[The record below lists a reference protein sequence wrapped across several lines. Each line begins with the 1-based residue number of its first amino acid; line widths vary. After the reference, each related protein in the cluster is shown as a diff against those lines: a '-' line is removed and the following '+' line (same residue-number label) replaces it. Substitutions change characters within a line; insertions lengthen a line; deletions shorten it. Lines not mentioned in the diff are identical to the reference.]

1 MSLQDLLR
9 ELAEKGVQLSLKNN
23 NLRIR
28 AAKNI
33 LSESDRQQLTEY
45 KAEIIKLLEQESIK
59 EKPIQSISRDLPLSV
74 SLEQERL
81 WMASQLVTK
90 NVAYNLVQAIQIQG
104 KLDINILE
112 TSLNSILQRHEIL
125 QSTFSL
131 REGKIIQIINQFSV
145 NLVVENEQLSD
156 LSKIVDAEAHQTFD
170 LENYPLWRFRVL
182 KITDEEH
189 ILIIAFHH
197 LIGDILSTSILIKE
211 IANFYH
217 HFLKGANLA
226 LPDLSIQYA
235 DFAAWQRQEITTENI
250 QQQLQYWETEL
261 QAIPEKLTLPYDTTE
276 SILSEVQGE
285 HQTFTLSN
293 EIWSELKRFS
303 QEHNVTPAIILLAT
317 FEILLYRI
325 SQQKDIIIGFPTSGR
340 FHSQVESLI
349 GFFAYPLPF
358 RINLSNCL
366 TFQDL
371 FEQIKEKN
379 LNINRNDTI
388 PFSKIIEKIK
398 DQNFLNS
405 KNDTTRFSKNTEKI
419 KSQLGLFQVLFSTF
433 LGKQLDPIAI
443 SDLTFR
449 LIPEASR
456 TPTDLDLLWSLY
468 EIEEELHGVIGY
480 NKNLFSAETIQEFI
494 QSYCQVIQ
502 QCLSQ
507 PEQDIDSFKLTER
520 LESKVKTFHE
530 SNQKFQLV
538 IAATFTAEPISD
550 SINFWLNEL
559 NLSYQLEFAPYNQIF
574 QQLLDPES
582 LLNKNQ
588 TGINCILIRFDD
600 WLRFQQQLDNIQQSL
615 ERNLQDFIL
624 SLQRFSQQNTLPLLV
639 SICPSSLQ
647 NISADVLQGLE
658 NLLITELAKLNSVDV
673 IRFSDISNLY
683 PIEDYYNL
691 TGDEL
696 GHIPYTTDFF
706 IALGTTIIRKIN
718 ALKRSI
724 YKVIALDC
732 DDTLWHGV
740 CGEQSVD
747 EIIINSDCI
756 ELQNFLIQ
764 QRNNGILLCL
774 CSKNNEEDVKKVFDQ
789 HSSMILKWSDF
800 VAVRINWQD
809 KSSNLKSLAKEL
821 NLGLDSF
828 IFIDDNPVECA
839 EVNNNCSEV
848 LIIQLPKNSENL
860 AQFLKHNWIF
870 DSHKITTE
878 DIQRN
883 TFYKENIQRQK
894 VLENALTLA
903 DFINSLNLQI
913 DISPLDNE
921 QLSRVSQLTQRTN
934 QFNATTIRRTE
945 TEIQN
950 LLSQGYQC
958 LTVKVQDKFGDYG
971 LVGVLI
977 YSEIENTLKVDT
989 FLLSCRTLGRG
1000 VEYQML
1006 AELGKIALDKQL
1018 EWVEIIYQ
1026 ATAKNQPSLNFL
1038 QKIGMIYQNESIFR
1052 FPTDYAR
1059 QITYQPDSEITPVA
1073 AATEK
1078 QTLSKVSANSSLY
1091 QNIAINLTTLEQ
1103 IKQAIL
1109 SNNKTQTRPNYVSPR
1124 NDIEICLARLWE
1136 DFLKVERVGI
1146 DDNFFELGGDSIL
1159 MIQIVSQ
1166 AKQDGLEI
1174 TPIQIFEHQTI
1185 AELATIIKY
1194 TESVIDETNQDTTAD
1209 VSQELDTNTYTPL
1222 DFPDVDL
1229 TQEELDNLLS
1239 SLE

>member
-9 ELAEKGVQLSLKNN
+9 ELAEKGVQLSLENN

-33 LSESDRQQLTEY
+33 LSESDRLQLTEY

-81 WMASQLVTK
+81 WLASQLVTK

-104 KLDINILE
+104 KLDISILE

-145 NLVVENEQLSD
+145 NLVIENEQMSD
-156 LSKIVDAEAHQTFD
+156 LSKIFDAEAHQTFD
-170 LENYPLWRFRVL
+170 LENKPLWRFRVL
-182 KITDEEH
+182 KVTDEEH

-197 LIGDILSTSILIKE
+197 LIGDISSTSILIKE

-217 HFLKGANLA
+217 HFMNGADLA

-235 DFAAWQRQEITTENI
+235 DFAAWQRQEMATENI

-261 QAIPEKLTLPYDTTE
+261 QAIPEKLILPYDFAE
-276 SILSEVQGE
+276 LSSSEVQGE
-285 HQTFTLSN
+285 HQTFILSN
-293 EIWSELKRFS
+293 EIWSELKQFS

-325 SQQKDIIIGFPTSGR
+325 SQQKDIIIGFPTFGR

-371 FEQIKEKN
+371 FQQIKDKN
-379 LNINRNDTI
+379 LNMVKYDTIPLSKVIEKVKDKDLKNSRNDTV
-388 PFSKIIEKIK
+388 
-398 DQNFLNS
+398 
-405 KNDTTRFSKNTEKI
+405 RFSKN
-419 KSQLGLFQVLFSTF
+419 LGLFQVLFSTF
-433 LGKQLDPIAI
+433 LGKQLDPISI
-443 SDLTFR
+443 SELTFR
-449 LIPEASR
+449 LLPEASR

-480 NKNLFSAETIQEFI
+480 NKNLFSVETIQEFI
-494 QSYCQVIQ
+494 QSYCQIIQ

-507 PEQDIDSFKLTER
+507 PEQDIDSFKLTEG

-530 SNQKFQLV
+530 SNLNYQLV
-538 IAATFTAEPISD
+538 IAATYTAEPISD
-550 SINFWLNEL
+550 SINFWLKEL
-559 NLSYQLEFAPYNQIF
+559 NLSYQLDFAPYNQIF

-600 WLRFQQQLDNIQQSL
+600 WLRFQQQSDDIQQNL
-615 ERNLQDFIL
+615 ERNIQDLIS
-624 SLQRFSQQNTLPLLV
+624 SLQKFSQQNTLPLLIC
-639 SICPSSLQ
+639 ICPSSLQ
-647 NISADVLQGLE
+647 NISPDVLQSLE
-658 NLLITELAKLNSVDV
+658 NLLITELFKLNRVDV
-673 IRFSDISNLY
+673 IRFSDIFNLY

-706 IALGTTIIRKIN
+706 ITLGTTIIRKID

-764 QRNNGILLCL
+764 QRDNGILLCL

-789 HSSMILKWSDF
+789 HLQMKLKWSDF

-860 AQFLKHNWIF
+860 AQFLKHSWIF
-870 DSHKITTE
+870 DNYKITTE
-878 DIQRN
+878 DSQRN
-883 TFYKENIQRQK
+883 IFYQENIQRRK

-913 DISPLDNE
+913 DISPLENE
-921 QLSRVSQLTQRTN
+921 QLSRVAQLTQRTN

-971 LVGVLI
+971 LVGVII
-977 YSEIENTLKVDT
+977 YQEIENTLKVDT

-1006 AELGKIALDKQL
+1006 AELGKIALEKQL
-1018 EWVEIIYQ
+1018 ESVEIIYQ
-1026 ATAKNQPSLNFL
+1026 TTAKNQPVLNFL
-1038 QKIGMIYQNESIFR
+1038 QKIGSIYQNEFIFR
-1052 FPTDYAR
+1052 FPTNYAR
-1059 QITYQPDSEITPVA
+1059 QITYQPNSEITPVA
-1073 AATEK
+1073 TATEN

-1109 SNNKTQTRPNYVSPR
+1109 SKSKKTQTRPNYVSPR
-1124 NDIEICLARLWE
+1124 NDIEICLTRLWE
-1136 DFLKVERVGI
+1136 DFLKVEKVGI

-1194 TESVIDETNQDTTAD
+1194 TESVIDKPIQDTRVD
-1209 VSQELDTNTYTPL
+1209 ESQELDTNTYTPL

>member
-1 MSLQDLLR
+1 MSLQELLR
-9 ELAEKGVQLSLKNN
+9 ELSEKGVQLSLENN

-33 LSESDRQQLTEY
+33 LSESNRLQLTEY

-59 EKPIQSISRDLPLSV
+59 EKPIQPISRDLPLSV

-81 WMASQLVTK
+81 WLANQLVTK
-90 NVAYNLVQAIQIQG
+90 NVAYNLIQAIRIQG
-104 KLDINILE
+104 KLDISILE
-112 TSLNSILQRHEIL
+112 KSINSILQRHEIL
-125 QSTFSL
+125 QSTFGI
-131 REGKIIQIINQFSV
+131 REGRISQIINQFFV
-145 NLVVENEQLSD
+145 NLVVENGQLSD
-156 LSKIVDAEAHQTFD
+156 LSKIVDTEAHQAFD
-170 LENYPLWRFRVL
+170 LENKHLWRFRVL
-182 KITDEEH
+182 KITEEEH

-197 LIGDILSTSILIKE
+197 MIGDILSTGIFIKE
-211 IANFYH
+211 IANFYQ
-217 HFLKGANLA
+217 HFLNGKDLV
-226 LPDLSIQYA
+226 LSDLSIQYA
-235 DFAAWQRQEITTENI
+235 DFAAWQRQEIDTENI
-250 QQQLQYWETEL
+250 QQQLQYWKTEL
-261 QAIPEKLTLPYDTTE
+261 QVIPPKLTLPYDF
-276 SILSEVQGE
+276 SDLNISDVQGE
-285 HQTFTLSN
+285 HQTFTLSR
-293 EIWSELKRFS
+293 ELWSELKRFS
-303 QEHNVTPAIILLAT
+303 QVHNVTPAIILLAT

-340 FHSQVESLI
+340 FHSQVEPLI

-358 RINLSNCL
+358 RINLFNHL
-366 TFQDL
+366 TFQNL
-371 FEQIKEKN
+371 LEQIKNKN
-379 LNINRNDTI
+379 LEITRNDTI
-388 PFSKIIEKIK
+388 PFSKIIE
-398 DQNFLNS
+398 Q
-405 KNDTTRFSKNTEKI
+405 I
-419 KSQLGLFQVLFSTF
+419 KSKSGVFQVLFSTF
-433 LGKQLDPIAI
+433 LGKQLDPI
-443 SDLTFR
+443 STTELTFR
-449 LIPEASR
+449 LLPEASR

-494 QSYCQVIQ
+494 QSYNQIIQ
-502 QCLSQ
+502 QCLTQ
-507 PEQDIDSFKLTER
+507 PELDINSFKLTER

-530 SNQKFQLV
+530 SNQNSKLV

-550 SINFWLNEL
+550 SINFWLKEL

-574 QQLLDPES
+574 QQLLDPAS
-582 LLNKNQ
+582 SLNKNK
-588 TGINCILIRFDD
+588 TGINCIIIRFDD
-600 WLRFQQQLDNIQQSL
+600 WLRFQKQSDNILQSL

-624 SLQRFSQQNTLPLLV
+624 SLQKFSQQNTLPLLAC
-639 SICPSSLQ
+639 ICRSSLQ
-647 NISADVLQGLE
+647 NLSADVLQSLE
-658 NLLITELAKLNSVDV
+658 NVLISELSKLNNVHLV
-673 IRFSDISNLY
+673 TFSDIANLY
-683 PIEDYYNL
+683 SVEDYYN
-691 TGDEL
+691 TMGDEL
-696 GHIPYTTDFF
+696 GHIPYTIDFF
-706 IALGTTIIRKIN
+706 TALGTTIIRKID

-747 EIIINSDCI
+747 EIIINRNCI
-756 ELQNFLIQ
+756 KLQNFLIQ
-764 QRNNGILLCL
+764 QKNNGILLCI
-774 CSKNNEEDVKKVFDQ
+774 CSKNTEEDVKKVFDQ
-789 HSSMILKWSDF
+789 HSEMKLKWSDF

-839 EVNNNCSEV
+839 EVNNHCSEV
-848 LIIQLPKNSENL
+848 LTLQLPKNSENL
-860 AQFLKHNWIF
+860 EQFLKHYWIF
-870 DSHKITTE
+870 DDDKITTE
-878 DIQRN
+878 DVQRN
-883 TFYKENIQRQK
+883 TFYRENVQRQQ

-913 DISPLDNE
+913 DISPLENE

-971 LVGVLI
+971 LVGVII
-977 YSEIENTLKVDT
+977 YSEIENTLKINT

-1000 VEYQML
+1000 VEYRML
-1006 AELGKIALDKQL
+1006 AELGKIALNRQL
-1018 EWVEIIYQ
+1018 ECVEIVYQ
-1026 ATAKNQPSLNFL
+1026 ATAKNQPILNFL
-1038 QKIGMIYQNESIFR
+1038 QKIGAIYQNEYIFR

-1059 QITYQPDSEITPVA
+1059 QITYQPDSELTPVA
-1073 AATEK
+1073 TATEN
-1078 QTLSKVSANSSLY
+1078 QTLPKISANSSLY
-1091 QNIAINLTTLEQ
+1091 QNIATNLTTLEQ

-1109 SNNKTQTRPNYVSPR
+1109 SKSNKTQTRPNYVSPR
-1124 NDIEICLARLWE
+1124 NEIEISLARIWE
-1136 DFLKVERVGI
+1136 DFLKVEKVGI
-1146 DDNFFELGGDSIL
+1146 DDNFYELGGDSIL

-1194 TESVIDETNQDTTAD
+1194 TESVIAKPIQNTIVDE
-1209 VSQELDTNTYTPL
+1209 SQELDTNSFTPL